1 MIVLDASAA
10 VAALLNDGN
19 ARRLVGSEGLHA
31 PHLIDAEVVSAL
43 RRLVLAGTLNAEDG
57 LNCLEAW
64 SHLAVIR
71 YAAGPLLQRMWELRG
86 GISAYDAMYVA
97 LAELLDCALVTAD
110 ARVSRASGLR
120 CSVTV
125 LPDF

>member
-110 ARVSRASGLR
+110 ARLSRASGLR

>member
-1 MIVLDASAA
+1 VIVLDASAA

-86 GISAYDAMYVA
+86 GISAYDAVYVA

>member
-125 LPDF
+125 VPDF

>member
-19 ARRLVGSEGLHA
+19 ARRLVGSESLHA

-43 RRLVLAGTLNAEDG
+43 RRLGLAGTLNAENG
-57 LNCLEAW
+57 LRSVETW
-64 SHLAVIR
+64 SQLAVIR
-71 YAAGPLLQRMWELRG
+71 YAAEPLLRRVWELRER
-86 GISAYDAMYVA
+86 ISAYDAMYVA

-110 ARVSRASGLR
+110 AGLSQASGLR
-120 CSVTV
+120 CAVTV
-125 LPDF
+125 VPG

>member
-86 GISAYDAMYVA
+86 GISAYDAVYVA

>member
-1 MIVLDASAA
+1 MHIGRLSGS
-10 VAALLNDGN
+10 GN

-43 RRLVLAGTLNAEDG
+43 RRPVLAGTLNAEDG
-57 LNCLEAW
+57 LRCMENW

-71 YAAGPLLQRMWELRG
+71 YAADLLLQRLWELRG

-110 ARVSRASGLR
+110 ARLSRASGLR
-120 CSVTV
+120 CSVDHIV
-125 LPDF
+125 VEVQRGG

>member
-19 ARRLVGSEGLHA
+19 ARRLVGSEGSHA

-43 RRLVLAGTLNAEDG
+43 RGLVRAGTLNAEDG
-57 LNCLEAW
+57 RRCMEAW

-71 YAAGPLLQRMWELRG
+71 YAAGPLLQRMWDLRERL
-86 GISAYDAMYVA
+86 SAYGAMYVA

-110 ARVSRASGLR
+110 ARVSRASGLK
-120 CSVTV
+120 CAVTV
-125 LPDF
+125 VPD

>member
-1 MIVLDASAA
+1 VIVLDASAA

-31 PHLIDAEVVSAL
+31 HHLIDAEVVSAL